1 MSAFLSRLEMKC
13 SGKKGNSEAHVL
25 IETEKNPNM
34 PLQRPSCQDA
44 DWLFCRKK
52 GFPDRM

>member
-1 MSAFLSRLEMKC
+1 MKC
-13 SGKKGNSEAHVL
+13 FGKKGNSEAHVL

-34 PLQRPSCQDA
+34 PLQQPSCQDA

-52 GFPDRM
+52 GFPYRM